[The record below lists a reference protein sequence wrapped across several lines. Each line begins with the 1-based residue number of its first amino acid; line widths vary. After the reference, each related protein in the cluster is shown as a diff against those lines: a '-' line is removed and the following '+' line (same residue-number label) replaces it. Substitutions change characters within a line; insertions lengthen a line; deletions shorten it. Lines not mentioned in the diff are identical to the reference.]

1 MKKERA
7 IKIGILSVVF
17 VLAIFIFSYWTN
29 RGNAG
34 VTADMGSATLPTLS
48 FEIEEQEANLLVGHK
63 REMNMV
69 AMRDTIAIYGDKEDL
84 TLNLHPYGNDIDSL
98 TYEVYTLDGNDR
110 LLEKKVEKVKEKIH
124 LKLGNA
130 LKKGEEGVLKV
141 TLYLGENPLYYYTRV
156 MKDNG
161 YHVKDCV
168 NYVKE
173 LHNNLIKKE
182 NDDEVKKVMESNAQG
197 NNSSFQHVTIHSS
210 LDQIMWGELKPE
222 IVGEPLLEIK
232 EARKAYTSVLLS
244 YRVQCAGDNNK
255 EETYQVEE
263 FFKIAYKSEQIYLL
277 EYDRTMEELFD
288 TSNVVL
294 SAKGVILGIAAAD
307 TSYKVNAKGT
317 IVSFIKANEL
327 WSYSKEGDAFA
338 LVFSFADSEKEDIR
352 NYTDRHFIDIL
363 SMDDEGNMTFSVCGY
378 MNRGPHEGESGI
390 AIYYYNMGQNFVEET
405 AFIPSTQSPVV
416 IQEELSEL
424 AYYNKEQDVLYVM
437 VGNELLKVKPQKNQR
452 EVLMEGLQKGQYV
465 ASKDGHLLAYQKK
478 EDGQITTEIRD
489 FAKGTTQEISAG
501 QGEIVIPLG
510 FVGNDFVYGLS
521 LPENVGKDASGAD
534 VQAMHCLEIRNEE
547 NKIIKKYQ
555 KSGAYILGATVQ
567 NNQITLRQGTKNGN
581 LYSNIEEDYITN
593 NETSA
598 NEFISFKSYVTDLK
612 KTQYRLVFS
621 EGIQDKKAKT
631 LKPKQVLQEMPT
643 ILELSKEEDEQYFYV
658 HGLGKQAGA
667 FKEAGDAIELASK
680 LAGVVVSPK
689 QNYVWE
695 EGNRVA
701 WYRNFEV
708 AGFVAGSGESTLV
721 ACVRK
726 VLSYERKR
734 VDVSAEMATKSVET
748 ILGEQLGT
756 EVIRFH
762 DCSVKDMFYL
772 VDKGVP
778 VIALKNADQ
787 AVLLVGYDARTVT
800 YINPG
805 DGGTYTSS
813 IEKMNEMLMGSGR
826 TFIGYAR

>member
-7 IKIGILSVVF
+7 IKIGILSAVF

-34 VTADMGSATLPTLS
+34 VTADMGSATLPTIS
-48 FEIEEQEANLLVGHK
+48 FEVEGQEANLLVGHK
-63 REMNMV
+63 REMNIV
-69 AMRDTIAIYGDKEDL
+69 AMRDTIAIYGDKEVL
-84 TLNLHPYGNDIDSL
+84 AMNLYPYGNDIDSL
-98 TYEVYTLDGNDR
+98 TYEVYTLDGKDR
-110 LLEKKVEKVKEKIH
+110 LLEKTVDEVKEKVS
-124 LKLGNA
+124 LKLGDS
-130 LKKGEEGVLKV
+130 LKKGKEGVLKI
-141 TLYLGENPLYYYTRV
+141 TLYIGENPLYYYTRI

-161 YHVKDCV
+161 YHVKECV
-168 NYVKE
+168 SYVQE
-173 LHNNLIKKE
+173 LHNNLINKE

-210 LDQIMWGELKPE
+210 LEQIMWGELKPE
-222 IVGEPLLEIK
+222 VVGEPLLEIK

-244 YRVQCAGDNNK
+244 YRVRCAGDNNN
-255 EETYQVEE
+255 EEIYQVQE
-263 FFKIAYKSEQIYLL
+263 FFKLAYKSEQIYLL
-277 EYDRTMEELFD
+277 EYDRTMEEVFA

-307 TSYKVNAKGT
+307 TSYKVNSKGT
-317 IVSFIKANEL
+317 IVSFIQANEL

-338 LVFSFADSEKEDIR
+338 LVYSFSDSEKEDIR
-352 NYTDRHFIDIL
+352 NYTDKHSIDIL
-363 SMDDEGNMTFSVCGY
+363 SMDDDGNMTFSVCGY

-390 AIYYYNMGQNFVEET
+390 AIYYYNMEQNFVEEA
-405 AFIPSTQSPVV
+405 AFIPSTQSQVV

-437 VGNELLKVKPQKNQR
+437 VGDELLQVKPQKNQQ

-465 ASKDGHLLAYQKK
+465 ASKDGHLLAYQK
-478 EDGQITTEIRD
+478 ETDGNMITEIRD
-489 FAKGTTQEISAG
+489 FAKGTTQQILAE
-501 QGEIVIPLG
+501 QGELVIPLG

-521 LPENVGKDASGAD
+521 FPENAGRDTSGAE
-534 VQAMHCLEIRNEE
+534 VQAMHRLEIRNEE
-547 NKIIKKYQ
+547 NKIIKQYQ
-555 KSGAYILGATVQ
+555 KAGGYILGATVQ

-581 LYSNIEEDYITN
+581 LYSNMEEDYITN

-631 LKPKQVLQEMPT
+631 LKPKQVLQEIPT
-643 ILELSKEEDEQYFYV
+643 ILEMSNEDEQYFYV

-667 FKEAGDAIELASK
+667 FREAGDAIELASK

-708 AGFVAGSGESTLV
+708 SGFTVGTGESTLA

-726 VLSYERKR
+726 VLSYEKKSA
-734 VDVSAEMATKSVET
+734 DVSAEMATKSAET

-756 EVIRFH
+756 EAIRFH

-772 VDKGVP
+772 IDKGVP
-778 VIALKNADQ
+778 VIALKDAGN

-800 YINPG
+800 YLEPAS
-805 DGGTYTSS
+805 GGTYTSS
-813 IEKMNEMLMGSGR
+813 IEKMNEMLAGSGR
-826 TFIGYAR
+826 SFIGYVR